1 MKLKQIETWGR
12 LYGDSRLGPM
22 GMRTGTFRNPAAS
35 SLMRTRISTIER
47 NHDEIVGRRICGDY
61 SDYSDYSIVGTA
73 TGIGTGGSSSGA
85 VRTSTCAIGGL
96 TESQSRGAFRD
107 EVIGSVSSSS
117 VALRKRSGSFG
128 SKRELRV
135 SDSGGEG
142 LRGIRVSISDMED
155 DVISTRSGAT
165 GRGVMRQDEV
175 CGVSTVFQG
184 GRFSK
189 SQEQIIKV
197 AEIETVL

>member
-1 MKLKQIETWGR
+1 MKQIETWGR
-12 LYGDSRLGPM
+12 LYGDPRLAPG
-22 GMRTGTFRNPAAS
+22 GGTFRKSTHRTAAS
-35 SLMRTRISTIER
+35 ASLMRTRISTIER
-47 NHDEIVGRRICGDY
+47 NHDEIIGRRICGDY

-73 TGIGTGGSSSGA
+73 TGAGTGGGLGGGGVVTCGIPGLLDNTSHRA
-85 VRTSTCAIGGL
+85 V
-96 TESQSRGAFRD
+96 FRD

-117 VALRKRSGSFG
+117 VALRKRSGSYG

-135 SDSGGEG
+135 SDSGTEG
-142 LRGIRVSISDMED
+142 VRGIRVSVSDMED
-155 DVISTRSGAT
+155 DVMSTRST
-165 GRGVMRQDEV
+165 GRGVGPDEV